1 MKKTGLLMTVCS
13 LVAFNAF
20 AAQTEIT
27 IYNQDLALIKKSQN
41 FSLKGGI
48 NDIVFDEIA
57 QQLKPESV
65 FIYGDNIR
73 VLEQNYDYAGINYA
87 TMLNA
92 HIGKTVKTVRQNPDN
107 GKNIFENAVLVAADG
122 ASPVL
127 KFDYGIETNFPGRVL
142 FDTIPP
148 ELNSTPVLMAK
159 IETAN
164 AGNKN
169 LNLAY
174 LATGFSWQAN
184 YVVNINDDTT
194 LSLLGRAALS
204 NDSGS
209 GYDDVKVNL
218 VAGDVNTVRQYMQ
231 PRAMKAMGVNMM
243 VEDMVEKSAAPVI
256 SAPVAMDS
264 YYIYK
269 IPEKTTLKNG
279 QMKQVSFINAP
290 KVKYEKEGVLNSSI
304 YFGTTKTYYKDV
316 HPSVYYRFTNQ
327 KEDGLGM
334 PLPQGKISFYAPD
347 DSGAL
352 QFIGENMIDNKA
364 EGQKVSLQLGK
375 FFDVYGEGKITEIN
389 KTDTRKYR
397 KQKDDCPTV
406 AETYHYK
413 VLYTVVNKG
422 KKDVKMVLKQPLNG
436 TAAVVKESLEGQYG
450 DGHIREWHFTLK
462 AGATQEISV
471 EVENIIE
478 QRRCDEIV
486 LE

>member
-1 MKKTGLLMTVCS
+1 MQKTWLLMTVCS
-13 LVAFNAF
+13 LLAFNAN
-20 AAQTEIT
+20 ALETEIT
-27 IYNQDLALIKKSQN
+27 IYNQDLALIKKSQT
-41 FSLKGGI
+41 FSLKSGA
-48 NDIVFDEIA
+48 NDIVFDEVA

-87 TMLNA
+87 TLLNA
-92 HIGKTVKTVRQNPDN
+92 NIGKTVKTVRQNPDN
-107 GKNIFENAVLVAADG
+107 GENIFENAVLVAADG
-122 ASPVL
+122 GMPVL

-159 IETAN
+159 IETAV
-164 AGNKN
+164 AGAKD

-174 LATGFSWQAN
+174 LATGFSWEAN
-184 YVVNINDDTT
+184 YVASVNDDKT

-209 GYDDVKVNL
+209 GYDSVKVNL
-218 VAGDVNTVRQYMQ
+218 VAGDVNTVRRFMQ
-231 PRAMKAMGVNMM
+231 PRAMKAMGANVMLAANVM
-243 VEDMVEKSAAPVI
+243 DTAAPVI
-256 SAPVAMDS
+256 ADPVTMDS

-269 IPEKTTLKNG
+269 IPGTTTLKNG
-279 QMKQVSFINAP
+279 QMKQVSFLNAP
-290 KVKYEKEGVLNSSI
+290 KVQYEKEGVLNSSI
-304 YFGTTKTYYKDV
+304 YFNTSKAYYKDV
-316 HPSVYYRFTNQ
+316 HPSVYYRFVNR

-347 DSGAL
+347 DGGTL
-352 QFIGENMIDNKA
+352 QFIGENMIGNKA
-364 EGQKVSLQLGK
+364 EGQKISLQLGK
-375 FFDVYGEGKITEIN
+375 FFDVYGEGKITELN
-389 KTDTRKYR
+389 KTDTHKYK

-406 AETYHYK
+406 ADTYRYK

-422 KKDVKMVLKQPLNG
+422 KKEVDIVLKQPLNG
-436 TAAVVKESLEGQYG
+436 QTKIVKESLQGKAG
-450 DGHIREWHFTLK
+450 DGNIHEWHFTLK
-462 AGATQEISV
+462 AGLAQEI
-471 EVENIIE
+471 EVEAENVIE

>member
-13 LVAFNAF
+13 LFAFNAL
-20 AAQTEIT
+20 AGQTEIT
-27 IYNQDLALIKKSQN
+27 IYNQNLALIKKSQT
-41 FSLKGGI
+41 FTLKSGA
-48 NDIVFDEIA
+48 NDVVFNEIA

-65 FIYGDNIR
+65 FIYGDDIR

-87 TMLNA
+87 NMLNA
-92 HIGKTVKTVRQNPDN
+92 HIGQTVQTVRQNPET
-107 GKNIFENAVLVAADG
+107 GKNIFEKAVLLASDG
-122 ASPVL
+122 ATPIL
-127 KFDYGIETNFPGRVL
+127 KFDYGIETDFPGRVL
-142 FDTIPP
+142 FDKVPP

-159 IETAN
+159 VETAV
-164 AGNKN
+164 AGDKN

-174 LATGFSWQAN
+174 LANGFSWQAN
-184 YVVNINDDTT
+184 YVVNVNDEKT
-194 LSLLGRAALS
+194 LSLLGRAAIS

-209 GYDDVKVNL
+209 GYEDVKVNL
-218 VAGDVNTVRQYMQ
+218 VAGDVNTVRQFMQ
-231 PRAMKAMGVNMM
+231 PRAMKAMGVNLMM
-243 VEDMVEKSAAPVI
+243 ADSANSMGAVI
-256 SAPVAMDS
+256 SDPVAMDS

-290 KVKYEKEGVLNSSI
+290 EVKYEKEGVLNSSI
-304 YFGTTKTYYKDV
+304 YFSTAKAFYKDV
-316 HPSVYYRFTNQ
+316 HPGVYYRFTNQ

-375 FFDVYGEGKITEIN
+375 FFDVYGEGKITDID

-397 KQKDDCPTV
+397 KQKDDCPIV

-413 VLYTVVNKG
+413 VLYLVSNKG

-436 TAAVVKESLEGQYG
+436 QTEIVKESLQGQAG
-450 DGHIREWHFTLK
+450 DGNIHEWHFTLK
-462 AGATQEISV
+462 AGLAQEI
-471 EVENIIE
+471 EVEAENVIE

>member
-1 MKKTGLLMTVCS
+1 MMKKTWLLMTVGS
-13 LVAFNAF
+13 LVAFNAS
-20 AAQTEIT
+20 ALETEIT
-27 IYNQDLALIKKSQN
+27 IYNQDLALIKKSQT
-41 FSLKGGI
+41 FSLKSGA
-48 NDIVFDEIA
+48 NDVVFNEVA

-92 HIGKTVKTVRQNPDN
+92 HIGKTVNTVRQAPDN
-107 GKNIFENAVLVAADG
+107 GKNIFEKAVLLAADG
-122 ASPVL
+122 GMPVL

-142 FDTIPP
+142 FDSIPP

-159 IETAN
+159 IETAV
-164 AGNKN
+164 AGDKN

-174 LATGFSWQAN
+174 LANGFSWQAN
-184 YVVNINDDTT
+184 YVVNVNDEKT
-194 LSLLGRAALS
+194 LSLLGRAAIS

-209 GYDDVKVNL
+209 GYDNVKVNL
-218 VAGDVNTVRQYMQ
+218 VAGEVNTVRQFMQ
-231 PRAMKAMGVNMM
+231 PRAMKAMGVNLMM
-243 VEDMVEKSAAPVI
+243 ADSANSMGAVI
-256 SAPVAMDS
+256 SEPMAMDS

-269 IPEKTTLKNG
+269 IPENTTLKNG

-290 KVKYEKEGVLNSSI
+290 KVKYEKEGVLNSGI
-304 YFGTTKTYYKDV
+304 YFNTSKAYYKDV
-316 HPSVYYRFTNQ
+316 HPSVYYRFINQ

-347 DSGAL
+347 DNGAL

-375 FFDVYGEGKITEIN
+375 FFDVYGEGKMTELT
-389 KTDTRKYR
+389 KTDTHKYR

-406 AETYHYK
+406 ADTYRYK
-413 VLYTVVNKG
+413 VSYTTTNKG
-422 KKDVKMVLKQPLNG
+422 KKDVEMVLKQPLNG
-436 TAAVVKESLEGQYG
+436 QTKIIKESLQGKAG
-450 DGHIREWHFTLK
+450 DGNVYEWHFTLK
-462 AGATQEISV
+462 AGTTQQIDV
-471 EVENIIE
+471 EAENVIE